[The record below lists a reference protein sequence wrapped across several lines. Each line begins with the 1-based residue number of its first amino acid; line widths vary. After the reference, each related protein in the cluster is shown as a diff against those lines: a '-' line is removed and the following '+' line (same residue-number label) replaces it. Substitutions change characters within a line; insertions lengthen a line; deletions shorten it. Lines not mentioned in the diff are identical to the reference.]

1 MRNRAARTKEVP
13 KTHGPSGT
21 GHSPSTQLSEWL
33 GPEKGTKHT
42 AHLGLCPCGAPEN
55 LSSLDR
61 GSAWNKGDTLSPH
74 RGQCTCRARWSQSI
88 AGLGSACRLWGNPA
102 WSIRC
107 EHSPHMLA
115 AFVWVSLPLHITIE
129 QVSLNKG
136 PPLPPRVRVEIRHW
150 RDLETEE
157 AKTNKE
163 GRTALEVT
171 GATD

>member
-1 MRNRAARTKEVP
+1 MRNRAARTKEVS
-13 KTHGPSGT
+13 KTHRPSGK

-61 GSAWNKGDTLSPH
+61 GSAWNKGPTGESALAEH
-74 RGQCTCRARWSQSI
+74 AGARAAWTWGVHAAS
-88 AGLGSACRLWGNPA
+88 GWGNPA
-102 WSIRC
+102 WSVRC

-115 AFVWVSLPLHITIE
+115 AFVWVSLPLHITTE

-157 AKTNKE
+157 AKINKE